1 MARSMIKAKNFSN
14 QYWGEALACSI
25 YILNLSPMSSV
36 KNQVPEESWSGM
48 KSSISHFKVF
58 GCVAYVDVPEEI
70 RRKIYDRSEKCIFVG
85 YSEQSKEYR
94 LYNNITKK
102 LIVTR
107 DVKFQEEKSWD
118 NQTSEILVDQIPSIQ
133 EDKQVEAT

>member
-1 MARSMIKAKNFSN
+1 MR
-14 QYWGEALACSI
+14 Y
-25 YILNLSPMSSV
+25 SV
-36 KNQVPEESWSGM
+36 
-48 KSSISHFKVF
+48 SHFKFF

-94 LYNNITKK
+94 LYNHITKK

-107 DVKFQEEKSWD
+107 DVKFQEEKSSD

-133 EDKQVEAT
+133 EDKQVETT